1 MARMNPPTIPR
12 SSIAFILA
20 PRLRGGLLAI
30 VLALTTSATTFAD
43 KIPRPAGGPSL
54 RIATWNLEW
63 FIAPENFLALAR
75 TCVPRDGSPG
85 SRERYIP
92 CDVAMEKERSAL
104 DFRVLE
110 RYVDQLDADIVAL
123 QEVDGADAARRVFRH
138 HDFCFSQRE
147 GVQNTGFAIRKGVPH
162 RCGPDLLG
170 VSLDDRVRRGALLIV
185 YPGEKREFRLL
196 SLHLKSG
203 CPRRTLDDP
212 RRDCQTLARQVPELE
227 RWIDEQ
233 AAAGRR
239 FGLLGDFNHDLLAGE
254 GPARNDQGQVRNFW
268 AEINDG
274 DPQGLELINVAA
286 GQPFVNCAPDQ
297 NYRSYIDHTVL
308 DARLAEWRVAGS
320 FVRLTYDARDALQ
333 RKLPDHCP
341 VGVDLRIPR

>member
-1 MARMNPPTIPR
+1 MARMTPPPTQR
-12 SSIAFILA
+12 SRIATRASALA
-20 PRLRGGLLAI
+20 ALLTTA
-30 VLALTTSATTFAD
+30 LALSMTAMAATA
-43 KIPRPAGGPSL
+43 KIARPGGGPSL

-104 DFRVLE
+104 DLRVLE
-110 RYVDQLDADIVAL
+110 RYVDRLDADIVAL
-123 QEVDGADAARRVFRH
+123 QEVDGIAAARRVFRN
-138 HDFCFSQRE
+138 HDFCFTQRE
-147 GVQNTGFAIRKGVPH
+147 GVQNNGFAIRKGVPH
-162 RCGPDLLG
+162 RCGPDLLAL
-170 VSLDDRVRRGALLIV
+170 SLDDRVRRGAELII
-185 YPGEKREFRLL
+185 YPDEKREFRLL

-203 CPRRTLDDP
+203 CARRTLDDP
-212 RRDCQTLARQVPELE
+212 RRDCQTLARQIPELE

-254 GPARNDQGQVRNFW
+254 GPTRNDQGQVRNLW
-268 AEINDG
+268 AEID
-274 DPQGLELINVAA
+274 DDQPKGLTLLNVAA

-297 NYRSYIDHTVL
+297 NYRSYIDHVVL
-308 DARLAEWRVAGS
+308 DGRLAEWRVAGS
-320 FVRLTYDARDALQ
+320 FVRLTYEASDALQ
-333 RKLPDHCP
+333 RKLSDHCP

>member
-1 MARMNPPTIPR
+1 MQPMHPPSTLR
-12 SSIAFILA
+12 SRIAT
-20 PRLRGGLLAI
+20 LLAI
-30 VLALTTSATTFAD
+30 ALALATTATASTEQ
-43 KIPRPAGGPSL
+43 IARPAGGPTL

-63 FIAPENFLALAR
+63 LIAPEAFLGLAR

-85 SRERYIP
+85 ARERYIP
-92 CDVAMEKERSAL
+92 CNVAMEPERSAL
-104 DFRVLE
+104 DLRVLE
-110 RYVDQLDADIVAL
+110 RYVDRLDADIVAL
-123 QEVDGADAARRVFRH
+123 QEVDGIAAARRVFRN
-138 HDFCFSQRE
+138 HDFCFTQRA
-147 GVQNTGFAIRKGVPH
+147 GVQNTGFAISKGVPY
-162 RCGPDLLG
+162 RCGPDLLAL
-170 VSLDDRVRRGALLIV
+170 SLDDRVRRGAELIV

-203 CPRRTLDDP
+203 CARRTLDDP
-212 RRDCQTLARQVPELE
+212 RRDCQTLARQIPELE

-233 AAAGRR
+233 AAAGRP

-254 GPARNDQGQVRNFW
+254 GPARNAQGQIRNLW

-274 DPQGLELINVAA
+274 DPKGLELINVAA

-320 FVRLTYDARDALQ
+320 FVRLTYEARDALQ